1 MSTTATP
8 AVPARTFVKGFKFPC
23 YPTEEQK
30 VLLAK
35 TFGSCR
41 YVYNRALKEAVA
53 EYEYYLAH
61 RTALPS
67 LKPPRCTGYDFVNKG
82 VSYKAD
88 PASLWLNEVS
98 AVAIQQSMLHLG
110 LAYSRFFKERKGYPR
125 TKSKHDRQSFTLMP
139 NAFQMRGRDLY
150 IAKSTKVPL
159 KVIFSRELP
168 SAPSQITI
176 SKTPS
181 GKYYVSFLCEY
192 VPEPQWGTG
201 RIGID
206 LGLKDFLVASDGS
219 RVPNPK
225 HLTQC
230 ARQLRRAQQDLS
242 RCKKGSRNRTKARLK
257 VAQIHERIRNTRTDF
272 QHKLSRRL
280 VNENQVIGLEKL
292 MVKGMVRNRHLSK
305 AISDAAWRS
314 FTDKLDYKSREAQHC
329 TLVYMD
335 SFFPSSHLCSV
346 THQRLDRKLSLSE
359 RVWLCPHCGLMHDRD
374 LNAAQNIEYEALD
387 VLARQG
393 IDPSISAIVLATT
406 KH

>member
-35 TFGSCR
+35 TFGCCR
-41 YVYNRALKEAVA
+41 YVYNRGLKEAVA
-53 EYEYYLAH
+53 EYEHYLAH

-67 LKPPRCTGYDFVNKG
+67 LKPPRCTGYDFVNKLPG
-82 VSYKAD
+82 YKSD
-88 PASLWLNEVS
+88 PDSFWLNEVS
-98 AVAIQQSMLHLG
+98 AVALQQAMLHLG
-110 LAYSRFFKERKGYPR
+110 SAYSDFFKEHKGYPR
-125 TKSKHDRQSFTLMP
+125 TKSKYDRQSFTLVGT
-139 NAFQMRGRDLY
+139 AFQMRGRDLY
-150 IAKSTKVPL
+150 IIKSMATPL
-159 KVIFSRELP
+159 KVVFSRELP
-168 SAPSQITI
+168 SAPSKITI

-192 VPEPQWGTG
+192 TPEPKYGTG

-206 LGLKDFLVASDGS
+206 LGLKDFLVASDGT
-219 RVPNPK
+219 RIPNPK
-225 HLTQC
+225 HLAKR
-230 ARQLRRAQQDLS
+230 ARQLRRAQQSLS

-305 AISDAAWRS
+305 AISDAGWRS
-314 FTDKLDYKSREAQHC
+314 FTNKLDYKAREAQYC
-329 TLVYMD
+329 TLIYMD
-335 SFFPSSHLCSV
+335 AFFPSSHLCSL
-346 THQRLDRKLSLSE
+346 THKRLDRKLSLNE
-359 RVWLCPHCGLMHDRD
+359 RTWLCPHCGLMHDRD
-374 LNAAQNIEYEALD
+374 ENAAANIEYEALE
-387 VLARQG
+387 VLAREG
-393 IDPSISAIVLATT
+393 IDPSAGLIVLA
-406 KH
+406 KVKQ